1 MTFQFAPAL
10 RTETSLLIGIAGASG
25 SGKTFSALRLATGL
39 AGDGKIGF
47 IDTEAGRALHYA
59 DKFKFDHGE
68 LKPPFTPERYTEA
81 VQSYEEAGFKVIVI
95 DSISHEHEGEG
106 GLLEWAERLGETMKP
121 PKNWIKPKTAHKR
134 MVNKMLQSRA
144 HLIFCMRAEDKIK
157 ITKDKDGKMVII
169 QADQIPP
176 RDRWIPICEKR
187 WMYEMTVSMVMTPD
201 NPGVPIPIK
210 IQDQHRFAFPQGQVV
225 DEEAGRKLAE
235 WAKGKTVPDTIP
247 GMSGNGG
254 EKSPLS
260 LTAVP
265 SSFDS
270 DDDLL
275 TFARKQGENGEA
287 TFMTWFRTLLP
298 DQQATVKTI
307 ANDIKSRWV

>member
-1 MTFQFAPAL
+1 MTFQFQRAL

-59 DKFKFDHGE
+59 DKFAFDHGE
-68 LKPPFTPERYTEA
+68 LKPPFTPEAYTDA
-81 VQSYEEAGFKVIVI
+81 ISSYDKAGYKVIII
-95 DSISHEHEGEG
+95 DSTSHEWEGEG
-106 GLLEWAERLGETMKP
+106 GLLEWADRLAETMKA
-121 PKNWIKPKTAHKR
+121 PKNWTKPKMAHKR
-134 MVNKMLQSRA
+134 MVNKMLQVHA
-144 HLIFCMRAEDKIK
+144 HLIFCLRAEDKIK

-187 WMYEMTVSMVMTPD
+187 FMYEMTVSMVMTPD

-225 DEEAGRKLAE
+225 DEEAGRRLAE
-235 WAKGKTVPDTIP
+235 WAKGKTVPGTTQST
-247 GMSGNGG
+247 GTFGNGG
-254 EKSPLS
+254 GLSPPS
-260 LTAVP
+260 AAAVP
-265 SSFDS
+265 PVFES
-270 DDDLL
+270 DEDLL
-275 TFARKQGENGEA
+275 MEARKQGELGEA
-287 TFMTWFRTLLP
+287 AFMKWLRSLAKP
-298 DQQATVKTI
+298 NQATVATI
-307 ANDIKSRWV
+307 APT